1 MLTLTIGDTI
11 AGTAGTATAI
21 TYTITGT
28 EVWEGVPTYKVLTQ
42 GQLPLVA
49 ATLYTTPNTPSTTLV
64 KTIHLANTTAL
75 DVPFVQMFVNGT
87 AAINRITGNF
97 TIPAAGW
104 ATMDQDGWRVYNSSG
119 ALLVTGTTGPTG
131 PAGPAGPAV
140 YLAAEQ
146 GEDGQDGAPGP
157 QGLQGVT
164 GNQGPL
170 GPAVFLVGDT
180 EDGDQGPP
188 GVQGATGDTG
198 AVGPA
203 VFLAAD
209 QGEDGD
215 VGPPG
220 IQGLTGPQGIQGPL
234 GPSGIQGDQGDDGDT
249 GPIGPRGLTGDTGAV
264 GPAVFLIADEGEE
277 GQMGPPGP
285 AAAAASATVA
295 IKAAVLNLG
304 ADAKVEHNIT
314 VVDATVASINLIL
327 VMWGATLDTDDN
339 GPDTDSVTFRAL
351 AGTGSFVVR
360 LGALNPI
367 SKLLKINYLVG

>member
-1 MLTLTIGDTI
+1 MLTLASTETL
-11 AGTAGTATAI
+11 AGVAGTATSI
-21 TYTITGT
+21 TCTVTGA
-28 EVWEGVPTYKVLTQ
+28 EVSVGIPTYKVLSQ
-42 GQLPLVA
+42 SVLAIAA
-49 ATLYTTPNTPSTTLV
+49 ATIYTTPATPITTLI
-64 KTIHLANTTAL
+64 KTIHLANTTGLA
-75 DVPFVQMFVNGT
+75 VPGVSLFVNGT
-87 AAINRITGNF
+87 AAANRISGSF
-97 TIPAAGW
+97 SIPANGW
-104 ATMDQDGWRVYNSSG
+104 ATVDEDGWKVYNGNGELMMSG
-119 ALLVTGTTGPTG
+119 FTG
-131 PAGPAGPAV
+131 PAGAAGA
-140 YLAAEQ
+140 Q
-146 GEDGQDGAPGP
+146 
-157 QGLQGVT
+157 
-164 GNQGPL
+164 
-170 GPAVFLVGDT
+170 GPAVFLVGDAGEDGDMGPPGT
-180 EDGDQGPP
+180 PGVQGFTGQQGPVGPAVFLVGESEDGDQGPP
-188 GVQGATGDTG
+188 GVQGATGNTG

-203 VFLAAD
+203 VFLSAD

-234 GPSGIQGDQGDDGDT
+234 GPPGIQGDQGDDGDI
-249 GPIGPRGLTGDTGAV
+249 GPVGPRGLTGDTGAI
-264 GPAVFLIADEGEE
+264 GPAVFLVADEGEE

-304 ADAKVEHNIT
+304 AAAKVEHNIT
-314 VVDATVASINLIL
+314 VVDATVASTSLIL